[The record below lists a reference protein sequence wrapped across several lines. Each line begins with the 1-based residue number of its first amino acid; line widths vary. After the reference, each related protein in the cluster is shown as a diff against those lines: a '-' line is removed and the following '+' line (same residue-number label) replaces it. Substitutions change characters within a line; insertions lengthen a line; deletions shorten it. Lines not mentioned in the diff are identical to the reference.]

1 MARKPAKYQGRKRV
15 SKSMDDDGKYSE
27 KSNQWILKGI
37 YYILQL
43 GRFFFFFFLKNVKGL
58 VGMDTNCFVLKRES
72 GMKKVGWNTCKL
84 LFLAVRQGK
93 KRGREER
100 GEVFCVVSVLN

>member
-15 SKSMDDDGKYSE
+15 SKSMDDNGKYSE

-37 YYILQL
+37 YYILPL
-43 GRFFFFFFLKNVKGL
+43 GIFFFFLKNVKGL

-72 GMKKVGWNTCKL
+72 GMKKVGWNTYKL

-93 KRGREER
+93 KREWEER
-100 GEVFCVVSVLN
+100 GEVFCVVSGLN